1 MDACPF
7 LSRNPDGEP
16 APDGGT
22 TSLAPRD
29 ARAGGVFGAA
39 KFKTGAQSHRNRHLS
54 HDWRGGDGGGWAWW
68 WWRLLLCPAPVTGS
82 ETQCGFN
89 GHGGCSVRTEAWPP
103 SWGGA
108 KGFPGVRN

>member
-1 MDACPF
+1 MQRGCVCPHHCPLLPPRTPGMDACPF
-7 LSRNPDGEP
+7 LSRNPDGKP

-54 HDWRGGDGGGWAWW
+54 HDWRGADGGGWAWW
-68 WWRLLLCPAPVTGS
+68 WWRLLLCPPL
-82 ETQCGFN
+82 
-89 GHGGCSVRTEAWPP
+89 
-103 SWGGA
+103 
-108 KGFPGVRN
+108 